1 MSGKGKKE
9 KKKRDA
15 IAILNDIYIYMR
27 EIIFHRKEVQTSSCC
42 FFFFFFFYK

>member
-15 IAILNDIYIYMR
+15 IAILNDIYIYAR
-27 EIIFHRKEVQTSSCC
+27 NNISQKRSSN
-42 FFFFFFFYK
+42 FKLLLLLLLLLL